1 MFWKKKNSCNWRLAE
16 TNWFN
21 YIHNVTAILINLH
34 VIGNLIICLWKSC
47 YKLHWTAEV
56 LTLFFIY
63 ASSYRWVWPIM
74 KDAKMTTLFSKMVFI
89 VFFYGV
95 VDLAIHSKSSAQPH
109 SAFIEIQEILTIRT
123 FTGKRLY
130 SRDAEVFDRDVFT
143 NFQCLDICLRTEQC
157 ASVDVKE
164 TNSKKLC
171 RVNRSSQFHYLEN
184 KDNWSHINISGK
196 DLRKV
201 SLDMRKSV

>member
-1 MFWKKKNSCNWRLAE
+1 
-16 TNWFN
+16 
-21 YIHNVTAILINLH
+21 
-34 VIGNLIICLWKSC
+34 
-47 YKLHWTAEV
+47 
-56 LTLFFIY
+56 
-63 ASSYRWVWPIM
+63 
-74 KDAKMTTLFSKMVFI
+74 MTTLFSKMFFI
-89 VFFYGV
+89 VFFYGLLE
-95 VDLAIHSKSSAQPH
+95 LAIHSKSSAQPQ
-109 SAFIEIQEILTIRT
+109 SAFIEIQEIVTIRT

-171 RVNRSSQFHYLEN
+171 RVNRASQFHYLEN
-184 KDNWSHINISGK
+184 KDNWSHINISGE

-201 SLDMRKSV
+201 SLDMRNQCNTFYFNFLCINIFLKKQNILIDNLGKQCTNIY